1 MVGFAGTRG
10 TSTGPIDR
18 RLVADRL
25 VRRAV
30 AVAVA
35 LGLVSAASLVAQ
47 ALALAALIADLPD
60 SGGLHPGAFG
70 LGRAGDA
77 AVVVAAFALR
87 GGCALAAELA
97 GVRAAEAVKADLRRR
112 LLDPMARRAGRTA
125 PPGELAALAGRG
137 LDALDAY
144 LSRYLPDLLLAG
156 VVPAALVA
164 VLFWLDWVSGL
175 IALLLV
181 ALYPVFGVLVGRSSG
196 AIAAERLAALGR
208 LGATIADLFA
218 GIEVLKVFG
227 RSAEARQRLAAAGA
241 ALERASGR
249 GLRIALLSAL
259 VLDTLGSVSVAVIA
273 VPLGLRLL
281 SGALSLSVALA
292 VLVVAPEVFV
302 PLRRASAEFHESAEG
317 LAAASAVFAQLGE
330 PAGAMRVGLPRRRPR
345 RLELSSVDVGE
356 LANGPRVLEAASLS
370 LRLDETVAL
379 LGQNGSGK
387 STTLALLLGLCRPQA
402 GKVLLDGVDLAG
414 LDLAAWHHEVAY
426 LSERPVLL
434 ADTLAANLRLAAP
447 EASDEEIVAVLA
459 ELDEGRLLAGLA
471 SGLATP
477 VGEGGQRLSAG
488 ERQRVGLARVLL
500 RPARYYLL
508 DEPTVHLDATL
519 EERAVT
525 ALARRLGGRGGVI
538 VTHRPAPLRLADRVV
553 QLSGGSF
560 WASSGPSDDRE
571 WCR

>member
-1 MVGFAGTRG
+1 MGAFAAVRQGSAR
-10 TSTGPIDR
+10 PFDR

-30 AVAVA
+30 ALAVA
-35 LGLVSAASLVAQ
+35 LGLVSAALLVAQ
-47 ALALAALIADLPD
+47 ALALAALIAGVAGR
-60 SGGLHPGAFG
+60 SGLHPGAFG
-70 LGRAGDA
+70 LGRAGEL
-77 AVVVAAFALR
+77 AVVALSFAVR
-87 GGCALAAELA
+87 GACALGAELA

-112 LLDPMARRAGRTA
+112 LLDPTARPAGRPA

-144 LSRYLPDLLLAG
+144 LGRCVPDLLLAG
-156 VVPAALVA
+156 AVPLALVA
-164 VLFWLDWVSGL
+164 VLFWLDWVSGA
-175 IALLLV
+175 IALVLV
-181 ALYPVFGVLVGRSSG
+181 TLYPIFGALVGRSTG
-196 AIAAERLAALGR
+196 AIAAERLGALGR

-218 GIEVLKVFG
+218 GLEVLKVFG
-227 RSAEARQRLAAAGA
+227 RSAEARERLAAASA

-249 GLRIALLSAL
+249 SLRIALLSAL
-259 VLDTLGSVSVAVIA
+259 VLDTLGSVSVAMIA

-281 SGALSLSVALA
+281 SGTLPLSVALA

-317 LAAASAVFAQLGE
+317 LAAASAVFAELGG
-330 PAGAMRVGLPRRRPR
+330 PARPARSRPPRSPRRI
-345 RLELSSVDVGE
+345 ELRSVDLGGP
-356 LANGPRVLEAASLS
+356 ANGPRVLEAASLV

-379 LGQNGSGK
+379 VGQNGSGK

-402 GKVLLDGVDLAG
+402 GEVLLDGLNLAGVDL
-414 LDLAAWHHEVAY
+414 DAWHHEVAY
-426 LSERPVLL
+426 LPERPVLL

-447 EASDEEIVAVLA
+447 QASDEQLVAVLA

-471 SGLATP
+471 SGLATL

-508 DEPTVHLDATL
+508 DEPTVHLDAAL
-519 EERAVT
+519 EQRAVA
-525 ALARRLGGRGGVI
+525 ALARRLGGRGGVV
-538 VTHRPAPLRLADRVV
+538 VTHRPAPLRLAERVV
-553 QLSGGSF
+553 QLAGGNFGAPAGSGDVR
-560 WASSGPSDDRE
+560 PVR
-571 WCR
+571 R